1 MRLGA
6 GRGEALTHVVPLKAR
21 LSPQRSAWKHH
32 HAGSMFPPASTCDG
46 RPRNLGQSH
55 PVRQVRPSRSH
66 HSDATRPERQA
77 CSSRAQLRA
86 AARRKS
92 RIKSPF
98 SPHAAAFG
106 ACFFYFYHY
115 FTRIWGGFFA
125 RFLPPPPHAGPRAA
139 AAALRRLCGGSGSRL
154 AKCRRSLA
162 LLEGRV

>member
-1 MRLGA
+1 MCLAA
-6 GRGEALTHVVPLKAR
+6 GSGEAPTHVVPLKAR
-21 LSPQRSAWKHH
+21 FSPQRSAWKHH
-32 HAGSMFPPASTCDG
+32 HAGSVFPPASTRDG

-55 PVRQVRPSRSH
+55 PVRQVRPFRRR

-106 ACFFYFYHY
+106 ACFFF
-115 FTRIWGGFFA
+115 FIFIIISPGFGGVFCSLSPSAATR
-125 RFLPPPPHAGPRAA
+125 RAA
-139 AAALRRLCGGSGSRL
+139 SGS
-154 AKCRRSLA
+154 CRFKKA
-162 LLEGRV
+162 LWR